1 MKAVVTL
8 TKKFFDA
15 HPALAGQPTGFANMV
30 RSGKKIHTCRQNF
43 LYWSAKIEAL
53 KAANGVLCIREWS
66 GRPYRSPQ
74 DTIIEI
80 PASAVGVE
88 RLVLTKGKHHVEPY
102 RHTITYHRATV
113 EGKEVDIA
121 ELARNDGFDN
131 AIDYTDFFKPL
142 FDEAEDG
149 SIEMAILHFTTFRY
163 GSKNQD
169 QNDTRK
175 TKRKNQN
182 GLL

>member
-15 HPALAGQPTGFANMV
+15 HPTLAGKPTGFADMV
-30 RSGKKIHTCRQNF
+30 RNGTKIHTCRQNYE
-43 LYWSAKIEAL
+43 YWKTKVDAL
-53 KAANGVLCIREWS
+53 KAANGTLCIREWS
-66 GRPYRSPQ
+66 GRPYRSKQ

-80 PASAVGVE
+80 PASVVGVE

-113 EGKEVDIA
+113 EGKEVNIA

-142 FDEAEDG
+142 FEDAKDG
-149 SIEMAILHFTTFRY
+149 VIEMAIIHFTPYRY
-163 GSKNQD
+163 GSNE
-169 QNDTRK
+169 
-175 TKRKNQN
+175 N
-182 GLL
+182 G